1 VDRSNPASPAANHE
15 EGYILAGVVILLA
28 VFMILISVAVPKMRE
43 DIRRDQE
50 VETIRRGQQYVR
62 AMQLFY
68 RRFHHYP
75 ASVDELEDTNG
86 LRFLRKRY
94 EDPLTRTDDWTPVFL
109 GQNKAPLTMGFFG
122 AVLNGGPGIPST
134 SGDQARN
141 SILGTPPP
149 SAFDS
154 FSSGAS
160 SESGSQQGSSAMPF
174 GGGPMIGV
182 RPNKTKASILVYKS
196 KTNYDVWEFVY
207 DPATDP
213 TVPKWA
219 VDTPYFGAPG
229 MPQPSA
235 PSANNP

>member
-1 VDRSNPASPAANHE
+1 MNRDSPASPVRDHE
-15 EGYILAGVVILLA
+15 QGYILAGVVILLA

-62 AMQLFY
+62 AMQLYY

-75 ASVDELEDTNG
+75 ASIDDLEQTNG
-86 LRFLRKRY
+86 LRFLRRRY
-94 EDPLTRTDDWTPVFL
+94 EDPLTRTDDWTPVLL
-109 GQNKAPLTMGFFG
+109 GQNKAPLSMGFFG
-122 AVLNGGPGIPST
+122 AVLNGGPGVPST

-141 SILGTPPP
+141 SILGTPPA

-154 FSSGAS
+154 FSSGSDAN
-160 SESGSQQGSSAMPF
+160 SQQGSPATVF

-182 RPNKTKASILVYKS
+182 RPSRTNASIIVYKTKS
-196 KTNYDVWEFVY
+196 NYDEWEFVY
-207 DPATDP
+207 DPSTDP

-219 VDTPYFGAPG
+219 VDTPYYGSPG
-229 MPQPSA
+229 MPPATQA
-235 PSANNP
+235 PTNP